1 MLHLRFSVC
10 DIVLKIVIGGDV
22 SFGSMTLF
30 GELVVSLSLA

>member
-10 DIVLKIVIGGDV
+10 NIVLKIVIGGDV
-22 SFGSMTLF
+22 SCGSMTLF